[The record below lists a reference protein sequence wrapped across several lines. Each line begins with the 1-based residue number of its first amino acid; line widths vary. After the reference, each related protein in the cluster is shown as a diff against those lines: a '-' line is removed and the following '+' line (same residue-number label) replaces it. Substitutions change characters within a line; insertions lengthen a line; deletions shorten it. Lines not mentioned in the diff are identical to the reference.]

1 MVEFQ
6 VIENKNAR
14 PIMDKLASLVEKSR
28 IILVSLDH
36 EGRVFSPQLV
46 SGCQIERDSSDEI
59 PGDDPTC
66 SKA

>member
-1 MVEFQ
+1 
-6 VIENKNAR
+6 
-14 PIMDKLASLVEKSR
+14 MDELASLVEKSR

-59 PGDDPTC
+59 PGE
-66 SKA
+66 